1 MDSIYKKNDPAL
13 PDNNRDFQYMNENGK
28 YVGDEISIKIS
39 KKDTL
44 DDVKKKLNDN
54 SPNKPTNTQ
63 DIYFAP
69 IDKASIDTEYSSI
82 NTIEDLKKSTGVIVF
97 TIAESLGG
105 GRRRRSSTPRKT
117 SSRRS
122 SRSTKRRTT
131 SRKQQKRRRSRR
143 AH

>member
-1 MDSIYKKNDPAL
+1 MDYIYYKNDSAL
-13 PDNNRDFQYMNENGK
+13 PDPNRNFQYMNENGN

-44 DDVKKKLNDN
+44 DDVKNKLINVL
-54 SPNKPTNTQ
+54 PIKPTTTQ
-63 DIYFAP
+63 NIFFAST
-69 IDKASIDTEYSSI
+69 DDENLSI
-82 NTIEDLKKSTGVIVF
+82 NTIEALRSSTGTIVF
-97 TIAESLGG
+97 TFAESLGG

-131 SRKQQKRRRSRR
+131 SRKQQKRRRGSRR